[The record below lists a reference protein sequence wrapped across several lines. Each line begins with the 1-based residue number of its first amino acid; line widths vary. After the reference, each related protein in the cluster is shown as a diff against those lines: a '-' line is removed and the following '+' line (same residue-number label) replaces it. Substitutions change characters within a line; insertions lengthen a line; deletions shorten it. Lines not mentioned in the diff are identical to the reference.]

1 MTRMNDAM
9 RSVASVP
16 DTGWLGECRA
26 GEFGAPGALQP
37 RSLSIVP
44 AALRERR
51 PGRPATAARDSVHQV
66 ALEHTLL
73 ALEACRRQRDAA
85 HARVEQLTRALEL
98 ARDLAAQADH
108 AANHDV
114 LTGLANRRLLLD
126 RLELALANARRRAT
140 RVAILFLDLVGF
152 KDVNDRLG
160 HSAGDAVLVRVARA
174 LTNVIRG
181 GDTASRIGGDE
192 FVILLA
198 ELQPDQCIAHVAAE
212 IQSRLQL
219 AARAGAATVRVSASI
234 GIAEFPEHGTS
245 SVELL
250 RYADRAMYASRAT
263 QCDAGIAGQLM

>member
-1 MTRMNDAM
+1 M
-9 RSVASVP
+9 P
-16 DTGWLGECRA
+16 DTGWMGEC
-26 GEFGAPGALQP
+26 GTDEFAARNPA
-37 RSLSIVP
+37 RSHSLSVVP
-44 AALRERR
+44 AALRDRW
-51 PGRPATAARDSVHQV
+51 PSAPSTSARDSVYQV
-66 ALEHTLL
+66 ALEDTLL

-85 HARVEQLTRALEL
+85 QARLEQLTRALEL

-114 LTGLANRRLLLD
+114 LTGLPNRRLLLD
-126 RLELALANARRRAT
+126 RLDLALANAHRRAS
-140 RVAILFLDLVGF
+140 RVGILFLDLVGF

-174 LTNVIRG
+174 LTSVIRG
-181 GDTASRIGGDE
+181 SDTASRIGGDE

-198 ELQPDQCIAHVAAE
+198 ELQPDQSVAHVAAE
-212 IQSRLQL
+212 IQARLRL
-219 AARAGAATVRVSASI
+219 AATAGAATVRVTASI

-263 QCDAGIAGQLM
+263 QSDAMQALPAS